1 MNVYLLQSFAEESK
15 RVACYALQDSN
26 ITLLIAIAITCHN
39 SVYNLCG
46 MDFSYENFFSLY

>member
-15 RVACYALQDSN
+15 KVACYALQYSN
-26 ITLLIAIAITCHN
+26 ITLLITIAITCHN

-46 MDFSYENFFSLY
+46 LDYSYEKFFSLY